1 MSIFLSTL
9 KLSKM
14 DMGGMTMM
22 PAPTG
27 MPKAGSA
34 GDMGDMDMGM
44 GGGSSCKISVSSPS
58 LTIVAILKLT

>member
-1 MSIFLSTL
+1 
-9 KLSKM
+9 M